1 MVKSA
6 VASPKKEAVNNQNS
20 VSPRQYLKESVV
32 ELKKVIWP
40 TKDQVIKMTGV
51 VIGVSLVTGLL
62 IGGLDLLF
70 TKVIGLIIK

>member
-6 VASPKKEAVNNQNS
+6 VDSPKGGKLNNQKGT
-20 VSPRQYLKESVV
+20 SPRQYLKESVV

-40 TKDQVIKMTGV
+40 TKNQVIKMTGV

-70 TKVIGLIIK
+70 TNLIGLIIQ

>member
-32 ELKKVIWP
+32 ELRKVIWP